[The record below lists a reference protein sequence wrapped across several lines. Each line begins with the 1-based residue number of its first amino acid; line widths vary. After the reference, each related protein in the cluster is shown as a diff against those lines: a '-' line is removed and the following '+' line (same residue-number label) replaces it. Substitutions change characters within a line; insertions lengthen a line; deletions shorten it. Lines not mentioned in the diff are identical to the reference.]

1 MRGLRPDFIK
11 PIARMFIHTLFDFLA
26 WLTSLA
32 TLLVLGRTWF
42 VAERR
47 GFSRNLGYLAAVLFG
62 AGVGAWVLGTA
73 NLHASGLDQSG
84 RSIEGA
90 LFGAIVAVEI
100 FKKWNGVSTRTGA
113 IYALPVAL
121 GIAVGRIGCQLSGLE
136 DFTYGVP
143 TGTGWGWDF
152 GDGINRHPVAL
163 YESAL
168 MAAFAI
174 AYGVAIVKGSGFVKA
189 NGFYLL
195 VAYYGVERFV
205 LEFWKPYEPVFA
217 GLTVFQCLSLVLL
230 AYGLLMIASDPWMK
244 QRAARQTGSAL

>member
-1 MRGLRPDFIK
+1 MQGLRPDFIK

-26 WLTSLA
+26 WLISLA

-42 VAERR
+42 AAERP
-47 GFSRNLGYLAAVLFG
+47 GLSRNLGYLAAVLFG
-62 AGVGAWVLGTA
+62 AGIGAWVLGTA
-73 NLHASGLDQSG
+73 NLHASGLNQSG

-100 FKKWNGVSTRTGA
+100 YKKWNGVTARTGA

-136 DFTYGVP
+136 DFTFGVP
-143 TGTGWGWDF
+143 TGAAWGWDF

-168 MAAFAI
+168 MTAFAVT
-174 AYGVAIVKGSGFVKA
+174 YSVAIVKGSGFIKA

-195 VAYYGVERFV
+195 AAFYGAERFV
-205 LEFWKPYEPVFA
+205 LEFWKPYEPVLA
-217 GLTVFQCLSLVLL
+217 GLTIFQCLSLALL
-230 AYGLLMIASDPWMK
+230 AYGLLMFASNPWMK
-244 QRAARQTGSAL
+244 KRPTPQADSAR